1 MFTEKQPV
9 SAESGRSFH
18 VLLSMSS
25 NPECLG
31 YLLRGILSHI
41 PGLLRVL
48 QQTSDPSL
56 HQSMAALLHNILK
69 VVFLCRRHFIHS

>member
-1 MFTEKQPV
+1 MFAEKQPV

-69 VVFLCRRHFIHS
+69 VTFLS